1 MLTAQ
6 YHSITGYSVLGWNHP
21 GFGGSTGTPLPDQ
34 EANAIDTVMQFAI
47 NKYYMTKKKV
57 LKCMICAASI
67 FSSLIAQAWLQP

>member
-6 YHSITGYSVLGWNHP
+6 FHSITGYSVLGWNHP

-47 NKYYMTKKKV
+47 NKYMTKIIV
-57 LKCMICAASI
+57 LMYAASM